1 MIRRRFAASYL
12 ITVSLCALAGCIF
25 SPARKPPI
33 VKVPHPYPILSNPF
47 LVLDAL
53 QQDYE
58 GRDSN
63 EVKLLYD
70 KDNYQGTSIDASDQ
84 STYNTRWAD
93 EVEHVAALARS
104 TTITQVAFTFP
115 TSQTRFTDVSDPPGW
130 ATIQVQGL
138 HIQIDDGQVSHLL
151 YETGVTN
158 EFKFVPHAPDASSST
173 DTTWKIIRWTEVH

>member
-1 MIRRRFAASYL
+1 MMHRRFVALCLIAA
-12 ITVSLCALAGCIF
+12 SLCAFAGCIF
-25 SPARKPPI
+25 SPVKKTPIPKPPQ
-33 VKVPHPYPILSNPF
+33 KYPLLINPF
-47 LVLDAL
+47 SVLDAV

-104 TTITQVAFTFP
+104 TSITQVAFTFQP
-115 TSQTRFTDVSDPPGW
+115 AQTRFTDLSDPPGW

-138 HIQIDDGQVSHLL
+138 HIQIDDMGTSHLL
-151 YETGVTN
+151 FETGVTN
-158 EFKFVPHAPDASSST
+158 EFKFVPKTPDASSPT
-173 DTTWKIIRWTEVH
+173 DTTWKIIRWTEIH